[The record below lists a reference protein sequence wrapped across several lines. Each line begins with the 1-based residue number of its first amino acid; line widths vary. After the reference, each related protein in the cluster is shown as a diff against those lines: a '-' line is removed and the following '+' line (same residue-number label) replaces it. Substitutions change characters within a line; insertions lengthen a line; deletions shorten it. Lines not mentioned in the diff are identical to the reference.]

1 MLLKLIKTREFIS
14 GAHCE
19 VWEVNPVL
27 GDRLLAEVFV
37 LNEHLPLELIY
48 RLTVSRVGICFAG
61 RQCGWRRVR
70 QQDRKDQTTPLIGK
84 GDLCLRS
91 PQKLEI
97 SGDPNDDGLED
108 LTEYLRTIQA
118 SREEIR
124 IEVCRPKPELPGYPE
139 VDYHPDDFPIVLI
152 DDLDEDEMPEEPSYE
167 LEDPEIEPLYR

>member
-27 GDRLLAEVFV
+27 GDQLLAEVFV

-48 RLTVSRVGICFAG
+48 RLTV
-61 RQCGWRRVR
+61 
-70 QQDRKDQTTPLIGK
+70 T
-84 GDLCLRS
+84 
-91 PQKLEI
+91 
-97 SGDPNDDGLED
+97 
-108 LTEYLRTIQA
+108 
-118 SREEIR
+118 REEIR

-152 DDLDEDEMPEEPSYE
+152 DDLDEDELPEEPSYE
-167 LEDPEIEPLYR
+167 PEEPEIIPLYR

>member
-1 MLLKLIKTREFIS
+1 MSSKKERTKEMLLKLIKTREFIS

-48 RLTVSRVGICFAG
+48 RLTVTRVGICFAG
-61 RQCGWRRVR
+61 RQCGWMWKI
-70 QQDRKDQTTPLIGK
+70 QQEQ
-84 GDLCLRS
+84 
-91 PQKLEI
+91 EVVE
-97 SGDPNDDGLED
+97 N
-108 LTEYLRTIQA
+108 YLLGIQR

-139 VDYHPDDFPIVLI
+139 VDYHPDDFPVVLI
-152 DDLDEDEMPEEPSYE
+152 DDLDEDEVPEEPSYE

>member
-48 RLTVSRVGICFAG
+48 RLTVTRIGICFAG
-61 RQCGWRRVR
+61 RQCGWMW
-70 QQDRKDQTTPLIGK
+70 KNLPDQK
-84 GDLCLRS
+84 VV
-91 PQKLEI
+91 
-97 SGDPNDDGLED
+97 ED
-108 LTEYLRTIQA
+108 YLLGIQR

-124 IEVCRPKPELPGYPE
+124 IEVCQPEPDLPGYPE
-139 VDYHPDDFPIVLI
+139 IDYHPDDYPIVLM
-152 DDLDEDEMPEEPSYE
+152 DEKEF
-167 LEDPEIEPLYR
+167 I